1 MNSFMSSVS
10 IHFPSSRGSC
20 TTTRANSSQA
30 RVSAARKTPAGEDS
44 FWRQLRVNDQP
55 SNAVYGMFVFAEDPP
70 TVVSCAS
77 FTQLGPSSYKLDA
90 NHGSWPADGFC
101 RVIRMDEINAGDPYT
116 INVDLYNVIAWG
128 GVDSGHLGVMYNA
141 VDEDNFDVFYFRLVT
156 CEKISFPIVVIFIW
170 RPVHL
175 QRVVRLPFPPSTKI
189 SMQKD
194 TFSTYIE
201 S

>member
-55 SNAVYGMFVFAEDPP
+55 SNAVYSMFVFAEDPP

-77 FTQLGPSSYKLDA
+77 FTQLGPSSYEMDA

-128 GVDSGHLGVMYNA
+128 GADSGHLGVMYNA
-141 VDEDNFDVFYFRLVT
+141 VDENNFDVFYFRLVT
-156 CEKISFPIVVIFIW
+156 CEKISFPIIVIFIW
-170 RPVHL
+170 RPVVL
-175 QRVVRLPFPPSTKI
+175 QRVGQTAFSPFN
-189 SMQKD
+189 KD
-194 TFSTYIE
+194 ILGPCRRIHFQLI
-201 S
+201 